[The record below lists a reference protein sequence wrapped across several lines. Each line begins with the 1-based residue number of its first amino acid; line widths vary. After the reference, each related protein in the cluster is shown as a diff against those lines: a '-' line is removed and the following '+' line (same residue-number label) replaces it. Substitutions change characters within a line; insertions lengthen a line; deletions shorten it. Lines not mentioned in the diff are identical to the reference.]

1 MPKLAHLAFLFAVI
15 AASTS
20 ARADDGTCP
29 ADADVGFIEA
39 DLVGGENGGLDA
51 VGYWE
56 IEGLGGGGLVSAT
69 PINIPAPPSP
79 DSGGEVSAT
88 PINIPAPPSPDS
100 GDEVSATPIN
110 IPAPPSP
117 DSGDEVSATPINIP
131 APPSP
136 DGVVLV
142 MTDEAGTPVGYVLG
156 DRVDPEPID
165 DSLAAV
171 WFGEYALYTP
181 EGLVFG
187 SFVLATDGA
196 AASGTFLGACA
207 SR

>member
-117 DSGDEVSATPINIP
+117 D
-131 APPSP
+131 
-136 DGVVLV
+136 GVVLV